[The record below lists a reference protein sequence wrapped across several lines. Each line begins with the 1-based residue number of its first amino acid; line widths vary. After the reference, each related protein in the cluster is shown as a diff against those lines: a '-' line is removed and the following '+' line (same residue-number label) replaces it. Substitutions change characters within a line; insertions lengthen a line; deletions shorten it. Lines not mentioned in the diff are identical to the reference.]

1 MSDNNHIH
9 IEEELHE
16 TADEAKFTAR
26 RFTKEVS
33 VRGGDLRETVARL
46 AKEATV
52 RKITVKSQSGK
63 TLIEM
68 PLALGAVG
76 ALLIGPWSA
85 ALLAAAWV
93 TRASILIEYVE
104 PAVAEAQE
112 AAEAAVEQIEAAIA

>member
-16 TADEAKFTAR
+16 TADEAKSTAR
-26 RFTKEVS
+26 RFTKEIN
-33 VRGGDLRETVARL
+33 VRGSDLRETVARL

-68 PLALGAVG
+68 PLVVGAVG
-76 ALLIGPWSA
+76 ALIIGPWSA

-104 PAVAEAQE
+104 PAVVEAEE
-112 AAEAAVEQIEAAIA
+112 AVEAAVEKIEAAIA